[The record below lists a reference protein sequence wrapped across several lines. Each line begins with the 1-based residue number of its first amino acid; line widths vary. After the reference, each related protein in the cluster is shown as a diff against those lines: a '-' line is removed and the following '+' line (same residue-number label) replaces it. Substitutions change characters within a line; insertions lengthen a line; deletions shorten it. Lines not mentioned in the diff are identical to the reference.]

1 MSLQD
6 LIDRGLEGNPRLTYG
21 ILLENLFGDL
31 DHLKANLS
39 NTDRKMLLD
48 KVKEFRSMK

>member
-1 MSLQD
+1 MTLQD
-6 LIDRGLEGNPRLTYG
+6 AIDKGLEGNPRLTYG
-21 ILLENLFGDL
+21 VLLENLFNDL
-31 DHLKANLS
+31 DHLKENLS

>member
-1 MSLQD
+1 MNLQD
-6 LIDRGLEGNPRLTYG
+6 RIDHGLENNPRFTYG
-21 ILLENLFGDL
+21 VLLENLFEDL
-31 DHLKANLS
+31 NHLKENLS

>member
-6 LIDRGLEGNPRLTYG
+6 LIDKGLEGNPRFTYG
-21 ILLENLFGDL
+21 VLLENLFGDL
-31 DHLKANLS
+31 EHLKQNLS
-39 NTDRKMLLD
+39 NTDRKMLLE